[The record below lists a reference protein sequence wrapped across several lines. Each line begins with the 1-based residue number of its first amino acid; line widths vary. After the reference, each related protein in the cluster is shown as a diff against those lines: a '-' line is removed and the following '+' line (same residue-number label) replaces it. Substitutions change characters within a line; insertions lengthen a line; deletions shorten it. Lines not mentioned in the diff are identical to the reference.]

1 MPGSSLTATSQVL
14 KQGPASP
21 VDNRRRSSEAAFT
34 PPARAAHTAH
44 PTRAHDAR
52 RLALDGRRPLTRR
65 TGHGH
70 TPRGR
75 EYSQVS
81 SPPPTPTHVQ
91 IDSQSLLPPPLQ
103 QRHRATRLRVR
114 VGRRGMAGTAHR
126 EAAPLLL
133 AVSGAAPP
141 LERLVCAPRVGVG
154 RRLAAARAADVAIPG
169 ARASGLSPTPAVA
182 PRREAKVLPTVAV
195 CELARH
201 ALGRVARLQTG
212 RFLEG
217 S

>member
-1 MPGSSLTATSQVL
+1 M
-14 KQGPASP
+14 
-21 VDNRRRSSEAAFT
+21 RR
-34 PPARAAHTAH
+34 HTAH
-44 PTRAHDAR
+44 ALQTDVCTCRIQHTYSAVRCKVGWKHVIGTITRLRISNTFSRVLQCAQTLNTAPGRCAR
-52 RLALDGRRPLTRR
+52 APCARTGNRSTVDGRPLTRR

-103 QRHRATRLRVR
+103 QRHRASRLRVR

-154 RRLAAARAADVAIPG
+154 RRLAAA
-169 ARASGLSPTPAVA
+169 
-182 PRREAKVLPTVAV
+182 
-195 CELARH
+195 
-201 ALGRVARLQTG
+201 
-212 RFLEG
+212 
-217 S
+217 